1 MSVSSSD
8 KLKEKM
14 CSSQS
19 DLIFLNCEEEVQIY
33 LKKLKTLL
41 FSLVFLWTYFRMK
54 TGVISIHFII
64 FDSKA

>member
-54 TGVISIHFII
+54 TGVIIIHFII